1 LPDPPG
7 ASDVLVVD
15 DDRKT
20 VDLVRL
26 YLERAG
32 YTVRVA
38 YDGRQGLQ
46 LALDQRPDLVV
57 LDLMLPFLDGLDVC
71 HALREHVGPLPV
83 IMLTART
90 TEADKLAGLETGA
103 DDYVTKPFSPRE
115 LVARVKAVLRR
126 ASGDA
131 LARSESMFGQLVVDH
146 RRREA
151 RLDGRNVRL
160 TPREFRVLETLAREP
175 DRPFSRQGLVDRAFG
190 LDYDGLERTVDAHVA
205 NLRRKIE
212 PNPGRPIYVLTVPGV
227 GYKLASEPGKEG
239 SRSDAS
245 PGRTRTL

>member
-1 LPDPPG
+1 MVP
-7 ASDVLVVD
+7 AVNAIDVVVVD

-38 YDGRQGLQ
+38 YDGRQ
-46 LALDQRPDLVV
+46 ALDLARAQRPDLVV
-57 LDLMLPFLDGLDVC
+57 LDLMLPLLDGLDVC
-71 HALREHVGPLPV
+71 HVLFDEVGRVPV

-103 DDYVTKPFSPRE
+103 DDYVIKPFSPRE

-126 ASGDA
+126 ASVGQSLHVA
-131 LARSESMFGQLVVDH
+131 SSFGRLTIDH
-146 RRREA
+146 VKQEA
-151 RLDGRNVRL
+151 RVDGVLVHL
-160 TPREFRVLETLAREP
+160 TPREYRLLETLAREP
-175 DRPFSRQGLVDRAFG
+175 DRPFTRLSLVDRAFG
-190 LDYDGLERTVDAHVA
+190 FDYEGLERTVDAHIA

-212 PNPGRPIYVLTVPGV
+212 PNPGKPRYVLTVPGV
-227 GYKLASEPGKEG
+227 GYKLAGDPVEEASGAHA
-239 SRSDAS
+239 RS
-245 PGRTRTL
+245 G

>member
-1 LPDPPG
+1 M
-7 ASDVLVVD
+7 DVLVVD

-32 YTVRVA
+32 YSVRVA
-38 YDGRQGLQ
+38 FDGHQALR
-46 LALDQRPDLVV
+46 LARTARPDLVV
-57 LDLMLPFLDGLDVC
+57 LDLMLPQLDGLDVC
-71 HALREHVGPLPV
+71 HALFEELGRLPV

-126 ASGDA
+126 TAGTEHQ
-131 LARSESMFGQLVVDH
+131 LTESMFGRLVVDH

-151 RLDGRNVRL
+151 RVDGLDAHL
-160 TPREFRVLETLAREP
+160 TPREFQVLEVLARDP
-175 DRPFSRQGLVDRAFG
+175 DVPVGRQVLLERAFG
-190 LDYDGLERTVDAHVA
+190 FDYDGLERTVDAHVA

-212 PNPGRPIYVLTVPGV
+212 PNPARPIYVLTVPGV
-227 GYKLASEPGKEG
+227 GYKLAS
-239 SRSDAS
+239 AS
-245 PGRTRTL
+245 S